1 MLGALFICME
11 NGQTKALTTGKCA
24 IVCIWLG
31 KKENFLFSVSILHQC
46 RGTSTSIVYVLR
58 SLEWCLRG
66 FCHLLPARFPRNAVV
81 WLVLWERV
89 ETKRGRGGTDAT
101 SFHMKNART
110 AALFVLLCDIE
121 KIGLSIESNWL
132 QPVANCRAIF
142 LQPYFVSIYSNMCRL
157 RIGKSQKPLAVTFA
171 SRLTFTFVFSR
182 SALAIL
188 EQAPSWSTSPF
199 AHPMQ
204 SGFRVAAAHW
214 KSRKKIKADN
224 KMCIMSRKVDS
235 FVAEGDCIRD
245 AHSNAETR
253 LLSTGI

>member
-89 ETKRGRGGTDAT
+89 ETKRGGGAV
-101 SFHMKNART
+101 RT
-110 AALFVLLCDIE
+110 QQVFTWKMRAPLLCLCFCVI
-121 KIGLSIESNWL
+121 
-132 QPVANCRAIF
+132 
-142 LQPYFVSIYSNMCRL
+142 L
-157 RIGKSQKPLAVTFA
+157 RKLAYQLKVTGC
-171 SRLTFTFVFSR
+171 SRLQTAGQFFFFNHTLYQFI
-182 SALAIL
+182 AI
-188 EQAPSWSTSPF
+188 
-199 AHPMQ
+199 
-204 SGFRVAAAHW
+204 RV
-214 KSRKKIKADN
+214 
-224 KMCIMSRKVDS
+224 
-235 FVAEGDCIRD
+235 DCGLGNR
-245 AHSNAETR
+245 
-253 LLSTGI
+253 

>member
-89 ETKRGRGGTDAT
+89 ETKRGGGRRDGRNKFSHEKCA
-101 SFHMKNART
+101 HRC
-110 AALFVLLCDIE
+110 FVCASVWYWE
-121 KIGLSIESNWL
+121 NWL
-132 QPVANCRAIF
+132 INW
-142 LQPYFVSIYSNMCRL
+142 
-157 RIGKSQKPLAVTFA
+157 KSL
-171 SRLTFTFVFSR
+171 
-182 SALAIL
+182 
-188 EQAPSWSTSPF
+188 
-199 AHPMQ
+199 
-204 SGFRVAAAHW
+204 AAAGC
-214 KSRKKIKADN
+214 KLQGNFSSTIL
-224 KMCIMSRKVDS
+224 CI
-235 FVAEGDCIRD
+235 
-245 AHSNAETR
+245 N
-253 LLSTGI
+253 L